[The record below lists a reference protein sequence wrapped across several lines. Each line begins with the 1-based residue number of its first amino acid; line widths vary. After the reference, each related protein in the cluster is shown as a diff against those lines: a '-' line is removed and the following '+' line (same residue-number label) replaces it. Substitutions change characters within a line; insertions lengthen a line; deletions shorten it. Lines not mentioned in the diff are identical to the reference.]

1 MRESLHIT
9 TQETWYV
16 FPEAWCT
23 QGPTW
28 LHPKKSTAERL
39 HEVIGSSR
47 IKRVSWRMACTS
59 IFTRFK
65 IFSPHE
71 SYVRAQLLSY
81 ARLFATPWTVTT
93 RLFCPWDFPGKN
105 TRVGWYFLF
114 QGSNPHHLCLLPEY
128 SDSLPVNDLGSPV
141 SHISTSQI
149 SR

>member
-39 HEVIGSSR
+39 HEVTGSSR
-47 IKRVSWRMACTS
+47 IKRASWRMAWTS

-93 RLFCPWDFPGKN
+93 RLSVHGISQARILEWVDISSFRDQTCITCVFCLSTQILYQW
-105 TRVGWYFLF
+105 TTWEALSVIY
-114 QGSNPHHLCLLPEY
+114 Q
-128 SDSLPVNDLGSPV
+128 
-141 SHISTSQI
+141 SHK
-149 SR
+149 